1 MPDLNKTSVVSEF
14 TLLKAAVR
22 SRCST
27 GDGITQNVD
36 RSMLLKL
43 AIQLKLTTFAES
55 VARVLCLPH
64 SMYVERLVSAH
75 VIKSDM

>member
-1 MPDLNKTSVVSEF
+1 MPDLNNTSLVREF

-22 SRCST
+22 CRYST
-27 GDGITQNVD
+27 DDGIAQTVD

-55 VARVLCLPH
+55 AARVLCLLPH
-64 SMYVERLVSAH
+64 SM
-75 VIKSDM
+75 